1 MVGRSKCRK
10 TSPVSILRVMA
21 NRQAET
27 RRRKPQR
34 MQKYGGR
41 FLLFTGGETGRATG
55 TPNRGRVAVIFY
67 PAFTAKAGSQSK
79 LPHRP
84 EDSGKPLTSPLEVL
98 SGRAM
103 SEVGMARPDRAL
115 YPHLREKQATYSAA
129 SHSPQSQG
137 SSGASSFLALRTF
150 TSLAGFSALGFSA
163 LVGSTSP
170 SLRGRA

>member
-1 MVGRSKCRK
+1 
-10 TSPVSILRVMA
+10 MA

-34 MQKYGGR
+34 MPKYGGR

-67 PAFTAKAGSQSK
+67 PAFTAKAGRQSK
-79 LPHRP
+79 PPHRP
-84 EDSGKPLTSPLEVL
+84 EGTLATSNFIVRGAIRTCHER
-98 SGRAM
+98 S
-103 SEVGMARPDRAL
+103 SIARPDRAL

-129 SHSPQSQG
+129 SSAGASTGASG
-137 SSGASSFLALRTF
+137 SSAFLALRTF
-150 TSLAGFSALGFSA
+150 TSLAGFSALGLSA
-163 LVGSTSP
+163 LVGMTSP